1 MTRRVDLF
9 NSTYSHFTDEVLDI
23 IRKETFGNDIGQN
36 SWLTAE
42 EYDRFI
48 PVLKLQPSA
57 HVIEIASGSG
67 GPALY
72 LSEKFNCRVTGV
84 DANESGIAT
93 ATQMA
98 KDLVDSRISFQ
109 LVDANGPLP
118 FADNSF
124 DGLVCIDSMNHF
136 PDRLNV
142 LKEWQRVLRPGHRG
156 LFTDPV
162 VITGPVTSEELATRS
177 LVGLFLF
184 VPPGINEEL
193 ITEAG
198 FKLVQKE
205 DVTRNAVLV
214 SDRWRASRDR
224 HRADL
229 IKIEGEERFEGLQQF
244 FAAVHRLTSE
254 GRLSRIMYFVE
265 K

>member
-1 MTRRVDLF
+1 MTRHVDLF
-9 NSTYSHFTDEVLDI
+9 NSTYSHFTDDVLDI

-48 PVLKLQPSA
+48 PVLNLQPSA

-72 LSEKFNCRVTGV
+72 LSQKFNCRVTGV

-98 KDLVDSRISFQ
+98 KDLGGKRISFQ
-109 LVDANGPLP
+109 LVDANRPLP

-142 LKEWQRVLRPGHRG
+142 LKEWQRVLRPGHRA

-162 VITGPVTSEELATRS
+162 VITGPVTNEELATRS

-193 ITEAG
+193 IADAG
-198 FKLVQKE
+198 FKLVHKE

-224 HRADL
+224 HRVDL
-229 IKIEGEERFEGLQQF
+229 IRIEGEERFEGLQQF